1 MIIIADENIDHS
13 LIKDLSKYH
22 QVISIY
28 FEKRGIDDNSIVKL
42 AMKKENCI
50 ILTEDKD
57 FGELVFSHHIKNI
70 SVVLLRYSF
79 SERDLIHKIVIQLFN
94 NSFHDL
100 LNKFTTVTPQ
110 KIRTRILI

>member
-1 MIIIADENIDHS
+1 MIIIADENIDHG
-13 LIKDLSKYH
+13 LIKDLNSYH

-28 FEKRGIDDNSIVKL
+28 FEKRGIDDSSIIKL
-42 AMKKENCI
+42 ALEKGNCI

-79 SERDLIHKIVIQLFN
+79 NERELVHKIVVEFFN
-94 NSFHDL
+94 NSSYDL
-100 LNKFTTVTPQ
+100 PNSFTTITSQ
-110 KIRTRILI
+110 KIRTRNLT